1 MFHCIVVFF
10 SEEVFACKSSNWSQL
25 FILFQMGFGAVEAPK
40 VTADGCEGPEVS
52 GPSHRLGLSGANK
65 RMLHLLKKAKVQL
78 IKIDQQKQL
87 KLSQVRNSLFLLM
100 SPSYGLFMLPLISCL
115 CCLQLL

>member
-1 MFHCIVVFF
+1 
-10 SEEVFACKSSNWSQL
+10 
-25 FILFQMGFGAVEAPK
+25 MGFGAVEAPK
-40 VTADGCEGPEVS
+40 VTADSCEGPEVS

-87 KLSQVRNSLFLLM
+87 KLSQVRNA
-100 SPSYGLFMLPLISCL
+100 L
-115 CCLQLL
+115 CFF